1 MITIYRVF
9 ISIHF
14 IKTVTTAFSW
24 NKRLNCGISYDINPV
39 MSLFHPAN
47 KCLIFCL
54 IFFFYILLNICFIG
68 QFLLTFIQSHTIDSF
83 YISSIFFCRSLQVSL
98 YYLDDTSVCNTSQA
112 GILRILLS
120 KHFFI
125 LLLSLTSF
133 LDNSLNLE
141 ILAKKIVLMYMPTKI
156 NHMIKD
162 SMEKLHPHKTKNTLC

>member
-14 IKTVTTAFSW
+14 IKTVTTAFTW
-24 NKRLNCGISYDINPV
+24 NKRLNCGISDDTNPV
-39 MSLFHPAN
+39 MSLYHAAN

-68 QFLLTFIQSHTIDSF
+68 YFLLTFVQSHTIYFF

-112 GILRILLS
+112 GTLS
-120 KHFFI
+120 FTVKAFFI

-133 LDNSLNLE
+133 LDNSLDLE
-141 ILAKKIVLMYMPTKI
+141 ILAKQQPSCICLLK
-156 NHMIKD
+156 
-162 SMEKLHPHKTKNTLC
+162 STL